1 MAKPSVLYSVTAI
14 LYFGAPA
21 SAMALGLLV
30 AMGAREFIVHST
42 VGAVYPSVEVYDVSN
57 AIATPDTTRPHTA
70 TLSAK
75 SCRRCSA
82 KPLFRIKARTCCWS
96 RRLPHQRRRWP
107 GALVRAEG
115 ATPPPPLR
123 PLKTVWQEL
132 TMRKLD
138 GRLHTMRQTRYM
150 AYQR

>member
-1 MAKPSVLYSVTAI
+1 VAKSSVLYSVTAI

-30 AMGAREFIVHST
+30 AMGAREFIVHGT
-42 VGAVYPSVEVYDVSN
+42 VGAVYPSIEVYDVSN

-82 KPLFRIKARTCCWS
+82 KPLFRIKPAHAAGLGGYHTRDEDGLERS
-96 RRLPHQRRRWP
+96 LELKVPHPHRL
-107 GALVRAEG
+107 
-115 ATPPPPLR
+115 
-123 PLKTVWQEL
+123 
-132 TMRKLD
+132 
-138 GRLHTMRQTRYM
+138 
-150 AYQR
+150 